1 MRKSLLISIFFLA
14 IMVLFRSF
22 SPDAEG
28 SDGQP
33 SANDHPLAAKA
44 HDVFARVAA
53 AADKPGDRYP
63 TLVIA
68 PEKVDIWAK
77 SLKMVGLF

>member
-1 MRKSLLISIFFLA
+1 MRKSLLISIFLLT

-22 SPDAEG
+22 SHDAQG
-28 SDGQP
+28 SDGRS
-33 SANDHPLAAKA
+33 SADDHPLAAKA

-68 PEKVDIWAK
+68 PE
-77 SLKMVGLF
+77 